1 MKKKLLIRFVMIGA
15 LHTFLYLW
23 LVPFII
29 YPRFGHDGF
38 MFTVAIAV
46 VISVSL
52 LGMLFLGKKNKQ
64 NMNPDIASNNDSEK
78 HDEAGDIYL

>member
-1 MKKKLLIRFVMIGA
+1 MMKKKLLIRFAMIGA
-15 LHTFLYLW
+15 LHSFLYLW

-38 MFTVAIAV
+38 MLTVAIAV

-52 LGMLFLGKKNKQ
+52 LGMLFLGKKREQ
-64 NMNPDIASNNDSEK
+64 NPDIVSDNDSGK
-78 HDEAGDIYL
+78 HDEAGEIYL